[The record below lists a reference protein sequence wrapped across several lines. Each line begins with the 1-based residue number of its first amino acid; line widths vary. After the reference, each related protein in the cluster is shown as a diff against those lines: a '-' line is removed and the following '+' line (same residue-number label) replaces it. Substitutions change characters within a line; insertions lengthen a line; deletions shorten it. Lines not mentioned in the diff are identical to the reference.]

1 MSQKPAI
8 PRIHPSLQDAV
19 RENNLWVFV
28 GAGLSQDLEN
38 EAGQKI
44 GGWKDLLQNLFHSL
58 SKNDGYSIDHLIPI
72 LHQYDPM
79 DVLAL
84 FEKDIVRENIKQ
96 KDINKF
102 LEEYLALSKDNDL
115 SVHQKL
121 GQLSKKIITTNYDQ
135 AFETT
140 KPGLKVAK
148 VGKDYEMSLLW
159 DPNEPTLFKLH
170 GCISDPSNL
179 VFGTKDYRDLY
190 ENQAFSAQNAL
201 MALSH
206 IIYSKTI
213 LFIGYQLGDPQIKKQ
228 FATMQKLL
236 GDYNQ
241 SHFIITTDDLDSELK
256 EFLIPLKIEDYG
268 QTTSVIDQLLEIKR
282 EKEDTSE
289 IATLKQLQQTIKEKE
304 ILEKKPNSIEN
315 KLALK
320 AIKYFSKGLKFNLS
334 NQPAKAAEQY
344 EIAVDFKLDNPEAYN
359 NWGFSLSELA
369 KMPECTDK
377 EKLLQ
382 EANEKYASAI
392 EYKPDDHQP
401 YNNWGVSLAYLA
413 KMPECTD
420 KESLL
425 QEANEKYAKAI
436 EYKPDDHQAYYNWG
450 VSLYELSKMPECT
463 DKEKLLQEANE
474 KYASA
479 IEYKP
484 DIPQAYNNWGLG
496 LYELSKMPEC
506 TEKESLLQ
514 EANEKYAKA
523 IEYKPDD
530 HQAYYNW
537 GLGLYDLAKMPEC
550 LEKES
555 LLQESN
561 EKYAKAIE
569 YKPDIPQAYNNWGLG
584 LLHLL
589 QIKAG
594 EDTKTFYQKAY
605 EKFKQAIQYGG
616 SSYNLSCTYARLKDK
631 AKAFEFLET
640 SLSRG
645 EISAQEVEQDKAWEA
660 YDQDPDFV
668 ELINRYR

>member
-19 RENNLWVFV
+19 RKNNLWVFV
-28 GAGLSQDLEN
+28 GAGLSQDLKN

-58 SKNDGYSIDHLIPI
+58 SKRYAIHHLTLI
-72 LHQYDPM
+72 LDQYDPM

-102 LEEYLALSKDNDL
+102 LLEYLALSKDNDL

-241 SHFIITTDDLDSELK
+241 SHFIITTNELDSELK
-256 EFLIPLKIEDYG
+256 EFLIPIKIDHYR

-289 IATLKQLQQTIKEKE
+289 IATLKQLQQTTEEKE
-304 ILEKKPNSIEN
+304 ALKKKPDSFE
-315 KLALK
+315 KQLALK
-320 AIKYFSKGLKFNLS
+320 AIKYFSKGLEFNLS

-344 EIAVDFKLDNPEAYN
+344 EIALDFE
-359 NWGFSLSELA
+359 
-369 KMPECTDK
+369 
-377 EKLLQ
+377 
-382 EANEKYASAI
+382 
-392 EYKPDDHQP
+392 PDAHQA
-401 YNNWGVSLAYLA
+401 YNNWGVSLYDLA
-413 KMPECTD
+413 KIPESTEKETLLQEAIAKYGKAIDLKPDHPEAYYNWGNCLVDLAEMPECTD

-425 QEANEKYAKAI
+425 HKANAKYAKAI
-436 EYKPDDHQAYYNWG
+436 DLKPDYLEAYYNWG
-450 VSLYELSKMPECT
+450 NCL
-463 DKEKLLQEANE
+463 
-474 KYASA
+474 
-479 IEYKP
+479 
-484 DIPQAYNNWGLG
+484 AYLA
-496 LYELSKMPEC
+496 EMPEC
-506 TEKESLLQ
+506 TEKESRLR
-514 EANEKYAKA
+514 EAIAKYAKA
-523 IEYKPDD
+523 IDLKPDNPN
-530 HQAYYNW
+530 AYYNW
-537 GLGLYDLAKMPEC
+537 GL
-550 LEKES
+550 S
-555 LLQESN
+555 LLELS
-561 EKYAKAIE
+561 E
-569 YKPDIPQAYNNWGLG
+569 
-584 LLHLL
+584 
-589 QIKAG
+589 IKAG
-594 EDTKTFYQKAY
+594 EDPKTFYQEAY

-616 SSYNLSCTYARLKDK
+616 PSYNLSCGYASLEEKT
-631 AKAFEFLET
+631 KAFEFLET
-640 SLSRG
+640 SLSRR
-645 EISAQEVEQDKAWEA
+645 EISAEEVEQDPAWET
-660 YDQDPDFV
+660 YYQDPDFV
-668 ELINRYR
+668 ELINRYQ